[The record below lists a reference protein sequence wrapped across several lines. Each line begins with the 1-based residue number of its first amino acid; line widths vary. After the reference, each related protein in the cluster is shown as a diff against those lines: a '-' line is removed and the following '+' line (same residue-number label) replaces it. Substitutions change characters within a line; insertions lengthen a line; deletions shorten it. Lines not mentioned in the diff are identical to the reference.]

1 MLRLRRLMRL
11 RRGCSGDATFYLGL
25 WLTQGCL
32 PPLEVR
38 DRSGELRESSLPVAR
53 RRGHSQTRRVT
64 TRRQVF
70 YVFFLLKKTPRG
82 GAIFVECYALDG
94 LFNVSNDEN
103 HIS

>member
-1 MLRLRRLMRL
+1 MRL

-70 YVFFLLKKTPRG
+70 LCFFLTKKNAPRRG
-82 GAIFVECYALDG
+82 DACWCYAVER
-94 LFNVSNDEN
+94 LFNVSSDEN